1 MFDNF
6 ILALPIALLV
16 SVVGIFFAYDNF
28 RQKNKTHSISKIV
41 ACLLFGLLGVLL
53 PVGFMSF
60 LAVVFMAIVVII
72 CSLRDVTVAQ
82 RREQA
87 GPQPWHW

>member
-16 SVVGIFFAYDNF
+16 SVVGIFFIYDNF
-28 RQKNKTHSISKIV
+28 RQRDKIHSLSKIA
-41 ACLLFGLLGVLL
+41 ACLLFGILGVLL
-53 PVGFMSF
+53 PAGFTSF
-60 LAVVFMAIVVII
+60 VVVVFMAVVVII

-82 RREQA
+82 KREKA

>member
-53 PVGFMSF
+53 PVGFM
-60 LAVVFMAIVVII
+60 AIVVII

>member
-1 MFDNF
+1 
-6 ILALPIALLV
+6 
-16 SVVGIFFAYDNF
+16 
-28 RQKNKTHSISKIV
+28 
-41 ACLLFGLLGVLL
+41 
-53 PVGFMSF
+53 MSF